1 MNGWSRR
8 GESGDVGSV
17 LLAAAGW
24 LIVLVCAETK
34 WKKP

>member
-8 GESGDVGSV
+8 GESEDV
-17 LLAAAGW
+17 AAAGW